1 MASSRSSTSEVAVE
15 AAAESGSTSAERYR
29 AFLAKAKSSVD
40 YWADGPITQF
50 IEDVW
55 RLMEEQRVSRAELAR
70 RLGTSRAYVTKLLGG
85 NANFT
90 LQTMAKVAMALGAQV
105 HVHVA
110 DRQVLARW
118 IDEHPSQKEQA
129 GASAEAPQRAEN
141 RSAAAR
147 SRRS

>member
-1 MASSRSSTSEVAVE
+1 MGISENLK
-15 AAAESGSTSAERYR
+15 TNLERYR
-29 AFLAKAKSSVD
+29 RSLQEARSSVD
-40 YWADGPITQF
+40 YWVDGPITEF

-55 RLMEEQRVSRAELAR
+55 RLMEEQKVSLAELAR

-110 DRQVLARW
+110 NRDSLTRW
-118 IDEHPSQKEQA
+118 IDEIPAGEEQA
-129 GASAEAPQRAEN
+129 GSPGEVRQAVTP
-141 RSAAAR
+141 
-147 SRRS
+147 RRS

>member
-1 MASSRSSTSEVAVE
+1 
-15 AAAESGSTSAERYR
+15 
-29 AFLAKAKSSVD
+29 VD

-55 RLMEEQRVSRAELAR
+55 RLMEEQKVSRAELAR

-90 LQTMAKVAMALGAQV
+90 LQTMAKVAMVLGAQV
-105 HVHVA
+105 HIHVA
-110 DRQVLARW
+110 DRQVLTRW
-118 IDEHPSQKEQA
+118 IDEHPSQKERA
-129 GASAEAPQRAEN
+129 GASAGVPQRAES

>member
-1 MASSRSSTSEVAVE
+1 MEISENLKTSL
-15 AAAESGSTSAERYR
+15 ERYR
-29 AFLAKAKSSVD
+29 RRLQEARSSVD
-40 YWADGPITQF
+40 YWVDGPITEF

-55 RLMEEQRVSRAELAR
+55 RLMEEQKVSRAELAR

-110 DRQVLARW
+110 DRDSLTRW
-118 IDEHPSQKEQA
+118 IDEIPAGKEQA
-129 GASAEAPQRAEN
+129 GSPGEVRQAVTP
-141 RSAAAR
+141 
-147 SRRS
+147 RRS